1 MRRALLASV
10 CACAFGLGGCA
21 NFANNVH
28 QFSTGY
34 QSVVADI
41 NADIAATAPDVAVA
55 CANLQTAGMLVAP
68 FVPANTKAQ
77 ATLAAVN
84 TGIVADPRN
93 LGARPGGDP
102 ASANLN
108 FANRRFATVVPQ
120 QTFAAAQPIARAKG
134 RIAPAAKPGF
144 KRS

>member
-84 TGIVADPRN
+84 TGI
-93 LGARPGGDP
+93 
-102 ASANLN
+102 
-108 FANRRFATVVPQ
+108 ATYCQAIPTNIPSVLAQV
-120 QTFAAAQPIARAKG
+120 TAAVKAAQVAYNQITKG
-134 RIAPAAKPGF
+134 G
-144 KRS
+144 S

>member
-1 MRRALLASV
+1 MRSIALAGV
-10 CACAFGLGGCA
+10 AACALALAGCA

-68 FVPANTKAQ
+68 FVPTNTKAQ

-84 TGIVADPRN
+84 TGI
-93 LGARPGGDP
+93 
-102 ASANLN
+102 
-108 FANRRFATVVPQ
+108 ATYCQAIPTNIPSVLAQV
-120 QTFAAAQPIARAKG
+120 TAAVKAAQVAYNQIAKG
-134 RIAPAAKPGF
+134 G
-144 KRS
+144 

>member
-1 MRRALLASV
+1 MRRAFFAALG
-10 CACAFGLGGCA
+10 ACVALGGCS
-21 NFANNVH
+21 NVVNSVH

-68 FVPANTKAQ
+68 FVPTSAKAQ

-84 TGIVADPRN
+84 TGI
-93 LGARPGGDP
+93 
-102 ASANLN
+102 
-108 FANRRFATVVPQ
+108 ATYCQSIPTNIPTVLVQ
-120 QTFAAAQPIARAKG
+120 VTAAVKAAQAAYNQIAKG
-134 RIAPAAKPGF
+134 
-144 KRS
+144 S